1 MTIERLPGTELT
13 PTVLLAQL
21 LEDADD
27 FKAIIVIKEYKD
39 DTMSV
44 CWSRQ
49 LLKDVS
55 FGSLVLQDKV
65 LYEINNPPDESGETK
80 DAS

>member
-13 PTVLLAQL
+13 PKVLLAQL

-27 FKAIIVIKEYKD
+27 FKSIIIIKEYKD
-39 DTMSV
+39 GKWST

-49 LLKDVS
+49 FLRDIAL
-55 FGSLVLQDKV
+55 GIMVLQDK
-65 LYEINNPPDESGETK
+65 LQYEMNTPPDETK
-80 DAS
+80 VEDTF